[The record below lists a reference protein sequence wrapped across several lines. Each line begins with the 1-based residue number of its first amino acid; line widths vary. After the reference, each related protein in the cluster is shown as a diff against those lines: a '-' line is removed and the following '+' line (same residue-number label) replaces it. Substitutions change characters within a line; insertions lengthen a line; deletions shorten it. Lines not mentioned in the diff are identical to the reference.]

1 MRNTDLAAFSA
12 VIIVYLVLFLATSH
26 YPFFWDTVQLASK
39 HANWFYQNGFR
50 DLLLPVDFDSGHFPV
65 LGLYLA
71 VCWKIF
77 GRTLFISHLI
87 MLPFILGIIWQT
99 WLLVKKI
106 FSEKWKVLAFVVI
119 LSDPTLMAQCTLIS
133 PDIFL
138 VFFFLLALNSGIFG
152 KKKILFMVALLG
164 LSVSSLRGMICI
176 AAIFIADMAI
186 KQNLFNTNSMKT
198 IIGKIIKNLPEII
211 TPYIPSFIFIIS
223 FLTWHMV
230 KTGWIGY
237 HDESPW
243 YDSFKPVDISGVIRN
258 VFIIG
263 WRLADF
269 GHIFVW
275 ITGIFCF
282 WNFLRHKIEKTESL
296 NKLITIFLVI
306 LICLAVPMLFHKNL
320 TGHRYLLP
328 VYILLALTVC
338 YCLFEITEKHMIK
351 TVFATLMIA
360 GLLSGNFWVYPDKIS
375 QGWDASL
382 AYLPYPPLRK
392 EMINYMKENSI
403 PFSETGSG
411 FPNLA
416 ALDYIDLNGSKE
428 SFATKN
434 LKTNKYIFWSNIFN
448 DFSDDEIDR
457 LRKEWI
463 IIKENKCMNVKVV
476 LYKNPELSHN

>member
-39 HANWFYQNGFR
+39 HASWFYQNRFR

-65 LGLYLA
+65 LGLY
-71 VCWKIF
+71 
-77 GRTLFISHLI
+77 
-87 MLPFILGIIWQT
+87 
-99 WLLVKKI
+99 
-106 FSEKWKVLAFVVI
+106 
-119 LSDPTLMAQCTLIS
+119 
-133 PDIFL
+133 
-138 VFFFLLALNSGIFG
+138 
-152 KKKILFMVALLG
+152 
-164 LSVSSLRGMICI
+164 
-176 AAIFIADMAI
+176 
-186 KQNLFNTNSMKT
+186 
-198 IIGKIIKNLPEII
+198 
-211 TPYIPSFIFIIS
+211 
-223 FLTWHMV
+223 
-230 KTGWIGY
+230 
-237 HDESPW
+237 
-243 YDSFKPVDISGVIRN
+243 
-258 VFIIG
+258 
-263 WRLADF
+263 
-269 GHIFVW
+269 
-275 ITGIFCF
+275 
-282 WNFLRHKIEKTESL
+282 
-296 NKLITIFLVI
+296 
-306 LICLAVPMLFHKNL
+306 KNL

-328 VYILLALTVC
+328 VYILLALTGC